1 VGRLISFHSNKVAM
15 INTRN
20 KPLDKMKKHLTPDSE
35 SPLLSSSKKLNA
47 TQHELNLKKKQ
58 RLPPFPLRRLLMEH
72 YACTIHLNG
81 TWYKHILL
89 YHKYNMPV
97 PFQFKFEWYIR
108 ITYDCTLYHSNLNVL
123 QAYVH
128 YA

>member
-58 RLPPFPLRRLLMEH
+58 R
-72 YACTIHLNG
+72 
-81 TWYKHILL
+81 
-89 YHKYNMPV
+89 
-97 PFQFKFEWYIR
+97 
-108 ITYDCTLYHSNLNVL
+108 
-123 QAYVH
+123 
-128 YA
+128 